1 MLSGVKMPGAMFM
14 LHLVSESLHFRNN
27 LQVDETEKGIVSLI
41 QLYKELSYVIQW
53 STFHC
58 FKN

>member
-14 LHLVSESLHFRNN
+14 LHLVSESLRFRNN

-58 FKN
+58 FKH